1 MFTRL
6 KTLSLKNY
14 IWLISILPTTGFF
27 FFICWSYYEF
37 ISHSKFIQNLEN
49 TINNQAEL
57 TLEQQQL
64 ITKLTTEQSQLLERR
79 ALVLKVALVVETA
92 LILWSVS
99 AMISG
104 VTKRVE
110 EMAGEMAASAAKI
123 AGNIQ
128 EQEGMAALQAAAV
141 NQTTA
146 TIDEL
151 RSSATQTA
159 QQTEGVAVGAR
170 RALDL
175 ADIGTKA
182 VEKTLAEMS
191 NLNTTVSEIAA
202 QTARLRQQISQI
214 RNISTLV
221 GDLASQTNMLAL
233 NAAVEAVR
241 AGEHGKGFAVVATEI
256 RKLADQSQKSTERIS
271 MLVGDIQTAINGTV
285 AVTEKGTKTVETT
298 VKIAQDTAQAFQ
310 GVTAAIDDI
319 TMSTQQIS
327 LSTNQQ
333 AVAVGQVATAMND
346 LNRLAL
352 QTAKAIVEVKASTEQ
367 LKSPT
372 NT

>member
-1 MFTRL
+1 
-6 KTLSLKNY
+6 
-14 IWLISILPTTGFF
+14 
-27 FFICWSYYEF
+27 
-37 ISHSKFIQNLEN
+37 
-49 TINNQAEL
+49 
-57 TLEQQQL
+57 
-64 ITKLTTEQSQLLERR
+64 
-79 ALVLKVALVVETA
+79 
-92 LILWSVS
+92 
-99 AMISG
+99 
-104 VTKRVE
+104 
-110 EMAGEMAASAAKI
+110 MAA
-123 AGNIQ
+123 Q
-128 EQEGMAALQAAAV
+128 QAAAV

-146 TIDEL
+146 TIEEL
-151 RSSATQTA
+151 GVSATQTA

-191 NLNTTVSEIAA
+191 NLNITVSEIAA

-310 GVTAAIDDI
+310 GVTAAIDHI
-319 TMSTQQIS
+319 TVSSQQIS
-327 LSTNQQ
+327 LSANQQ
-333 AVAVGQVATAMND
+333 AVAIGQVANAMND

-367 LKSPT
+367 LNSLAQYLKT
-372 NT
+372 IA